1 MRAIWTGAVAFGL
14 VNVPVKAYGAIED
27 HDVDLHQVHDA
38 DGGRIRYQRRC
49 EVCGKKVDFDHID
62 KAYEEG
68 ERTVVLT
75 DEDMESLPSEK
86 SREIE
91 VVQFVPNEQIDPMM
105 LERSYYLEPDSKSPK
120 AYTLL
125 RQTLEDTER
134 TAVVKFALR
143 QKTRLGLLRVRDKV
157 LVLQAMLWA
166 DEVREVDFPAT
177 KTTTKISDKEL
188 KMSAALV
195 DQFSDDFTPEEFEDE
210 YQVELRTL
218 IDEKLK
224 QGDTLDT
231 DATFGDR
238 EAAQEEAGSGSGDV
252 IDLMEALKR
261 SVETKRSTSGK
272 AAAKKPAAKKPAS
285 KKPATKKPAAK
296 KAAKKDDAAPDKA
309 SSRKSGPKKKTT
321 EKKST
326 ARKSTAKKPAS
337 QESGARTAA
346 KKGA

>member
-49 EVCGKKVDFDHID
+49 EVCGKKVDYQHID
-62 KAYEEG
+62 KAYDEG

-75 DEDMESLPSEK
+75 DDDMEALPSEK

-120 AYTLL
+120 AYKLL

-143 QKTRLGLLRVRDKV
+143 QKTRLGLLRVRGKV

-195 DQFSDDFTPEEFEDE
+195 DQFSADFTPEEFEDE

-224 QGDTLDT
+224 HGDTLDT
-231 DATFGDR
+231 DATFGDQ
-238 EAAQEEAGSGSGDV
+238 EAARDEAGSGSGDV

-261 SVETKRSTSGK
+261 SVETKRSGSGGLSAAGK
-272 AAAKKPAAKKPAS
+272 SAAKSAS
-285 KKPATKKPAAK
+285 
-296 KAAKKDDAAPDKA
+296 
-309 SSRKSGPKKKTT
+309 G
-321 EKKST
+321 
-326 ARKSTAKKPAS
+326 KSTAKKPS
-337 QESGARTAA
+337 A
-346 KKGA
+346 KKGTKSGAKKTGAQKTGTSSAKKGKQKKATGTSAQTTADRKTATRKGA

>member
-27 HDVDLHQVHDA
+27 HDVALHQVHDA

-49 EVCGKKVDFDHID
+49 EVCGKKVDYDHID
-62 KAYEEG
+62 KAYDDG

-75 DEDMESLPSEK
+75 DEDMESLPAEK

-91 VVQFVPNEQIDPMM
+91 VVQFVPNDQIDPMM

-120 AYTLL
+120 AYKLL
-125 RQTLEDTER
+125 RQTLEDTDR

-143 QKTRLGLLRVRDKV
+143 QKTRLGLLRVRGKV

-224 QGDTLDT
+224 HGDTLDT
-231 DATFGDR
+231 DATFGDK
-238 EAAQEEAGSGSGDV
+238 EAAREEAGSGSGDV

-261 SVETKRSTSGK
+261 SVENKRSAPGQ
-272 AAAKKPAAKKPAS
+272 AAARKPAAKKTA
-285 KKPATKKPAAK
+285 ATR
-296 KAAKKDDAAPDKA
+296 AAKKDDADQKTTRTAGSKKTPDKKTA
-309 SSRKSGPKKKTT
+309 AKKSGTKKAPAK
-321 EKKST
+321 
-326 ARKSTAKKPAS
+326 KSTAKKSA
-337 QESGARTAA
+337 SGAAGTRTAA
-346 KKGA
+346 RKGA

>member
-49 EVCGKKVDFDHID
+49 EVCGKKVDYEHID
-62 KAYEEG
+62 KAYDEG

-75 DEDMESLPSEK
+75 DDDMEALPSEK

-120 AYTLL
+120 AYKLL

-143 QKTRLGLLRVRDKV
+143 QKTRLGLLRVRGKV

-195 DQFSDDFTPEEFEDE
+195 DQFSADFTPEEFEDE

-224 QGDTLDT
+224 HGDTLDT
-231 DATFGDR
+231 DATFGDQ
-238 EAAQEEAGSGSGDV
+238 EAARDEAGSGSGDV

-261 SVETKRSTSGK
+261 SVETKRSGSGGRSAAGK
-272 AAAKKPAAKKPAS
+272 SAAKSAS
-285 KKPATKKPAAK
+285 
-296 KAAKKDDAAPDKA
+296 
-309 SSRKSGPKKKTT
+309 G
-321 EKKST
+321 
-326 ARKSTAKKPAS
+326 KSTAKKPS
-337 QESGARTAA
+337 A
-346 KKGA
+346 KKGTKSGAKKTGAQKTGTSSAKKGKQKKATGTSAQTTADRKTATRKGA

>member
-27 HDVDLHQVHDA
+27 HDVNLHQVHDA

-49 EVCGKKVDFDHID
+49 EVCGKKVDYEHID
-62 KAYEEG
+62 KAYDEG
-68 ERTVVLT
+68 EHTVVLN
-75 DEDMESLPSEK
+75 DEDMESLPAEK

-120 AYTLL
+120 AYKLL

-143 QKTRLGLLRVRDKV
+143 QKTRLGLLRVRGKV

-195 DQFSDDFTPEEFEDE
+195 DQFSADFTPEEFEDE

-224 QGDTLDT
+224 HGDTLDT
-231 DATFGDR
+231 DATFGDQ
-238 EAAQEEAGSGSGDV
+238 EAARDEAGSGSGDV

-261 SVETKRSTSGK
+261 SVETKRSGSAGSTAAGKSAAKSASGK
-272 AAAKKPAAKKPAS
+272 S
-285 KKPATKKPAAK
+285 TTKKASAK
-296 KAAKKDDAAPDKA
+296 KA
-309 SSRKSGPKKKTT
+309 RKKTGKKTGAQKTGTSSVKKGKQKQASDTST
-321 EKKST
+321 EKTSDRKT
-326 ARKSTAKKPAS
+326 ATR
-337 QESGARTAA
+337 
-346 KKGA
+346 KGA

>member
-1 MRAIWTGAVAFGL
+1 
-14 VNVPVKAYGAIED
+14 YGAIED
-27 HDVDLHQVHDA
+27 HDVALHQVHDA

-49 EVCGKKVDFDHID
+49 EVCGKKVDYDHID
-62 KAYEEG
+62 KAYDDG
-68 ERTVVLT
+68 ERT
-75 DEDMESLPSEK
+75 
-86 SREIE
+86 
-91 VVQFVPNEQIDPMM
+91 
-105 LERSYYLEPDSKSPK
+105 YYLEPDSKSPK
-120 AYTLL
+120 AYKLL
-125 RQTLEDTER
+125 RQTLEDTDR

-143 QKTRLGLLRVRDKV
+143 QKTRLGLLRVRGKV

-224 QGDTLDT
+224 HGDTLDT
-231 DATFGDR
+231 DATFGDK
-238 EAAQEEAGSGSGDV
+238 EAAREEAGSGSGDV

-261 SVETKRSTSGK
+261 SVENKRS
-272 AAAKKPAAKKPAS
+272 APAAKKPAV
-285 KKPATKKPAAK
+285 KKPGT
-296 KAAKKDDAAPDKA
+296 KAAKKDDADRKTTRAAGANKTATKTSGTKKA
-309 SSRKSGPKKKTT
+309 T
-321 EKKST
+321 EKKP
-326 ARKSTAKKPAS
+326 TAKKSTSRAA
-337 QESGARTAA
+337 GTRTAA